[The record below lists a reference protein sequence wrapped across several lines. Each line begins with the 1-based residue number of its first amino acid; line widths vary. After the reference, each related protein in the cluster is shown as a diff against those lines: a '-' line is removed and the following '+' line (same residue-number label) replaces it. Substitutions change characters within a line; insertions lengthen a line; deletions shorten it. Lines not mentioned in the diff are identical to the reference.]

1 MRNKNR
7 KKAGVGILAF
17 LLSLLLS
24 NDSAGSAIYWRWS
37 TVRRNNYCN
46 KSRSRIYSVSDS

>member
-24 NDSAGSAIYWRWS
+24 MTVLAAPSIGDGAPSEGTITVTKAGAGS
-37 TVRRNNYCN
+37 
-46 KSRSRIYSVSDS
+46 DS